1 MSATRPAGLGRDQR
15 ALNAYY
21 DGELGGLRRWLFE
34 RRLAHSPQLRA
45 ELEELE
51 RVSRWVQ
58 QLDAEPSEVDLWH
71 GIALRLPELDA
82 ERRERTQKRVGSK
95 RGRGTPRGGRA
106 EPWSPREPGWLAAH
120 ARPIAVVAVGAAL
133 ALALFLGIMR
143 DAAPPM
149 PGMIRWLDSGGRSVM
164 VLEDQGDATIVWLL
178 DAPDEGTSTGGS
190 REAV

>member
-1 MSATRPAGLGRDQR
+1 VSSVRPEEFASSQR

-21 DGELGGLRRWLFE
+21 DGELRGLRRWIFE
-34 RRLAHSPQLRA
+34 RRLSHSARLRA

-58 QLDAEPSEVDLWH
+58 QLDAEPPEVDLW
-71 GIALRLPELDA
+71 GDIALRLPALDA
-82 ERRERTQKRVGSK
+82 ERAERARSRVETERSRAAGS
-95 RGRGTPRGGRA
+95 GGA
-106 EPWSPREPGWLAAH
+106 EPTGWLGMGWLGAH
-120 ARPIAVVAVGAAL
+120 ARPVAAVAVVAAL
-133 ALALFLGIMR
+133 ALALFLGIME

-178 DAPDEGTSTGGS
+178 DAPEDEASPGGS
-190 REAV
+190 RDAV